1 MKYSTML
8 LLLSYLVCRNVGW
21 NCFVGNG
28 SSPFPEVHKTSTYIM
43 YGACNAT
50 QIVKTH
56 TVSLNDDSNTTT
68 TTTNNDNNKQFLGYI
83 SQVSVNLQICEIQLI
98 QIN

>member
-1 MKYSTML
+1 
-8 LLLSYLVCRNVGW
+8 
-21 NCFVGNG
+21 
-28 SSPFPEVHKTSTYIM
+28 M

-50 QIVKTH
+50 DRLLRH
-56 TVSLNDDSNTTT
+56 TLSLNDDSNTTI

-83 SQVSVNLQICEIQLI
+83 SQVSIDLQICEIQLI